1 MAEPANLKV
10 ISTIQFN
17 TEWDFRQ
24 GNFSLLKCDTY
35 YMAVI
40 RLCNL
45 YTTDIGHHRCPPA
58 SQVPY
63 KTANVVLKLD
73 LNFKPMSSPITFF
86 DKSITSAFHIE
97 DIRLFRYK
105 GEVWGSFAIRP
116 LNTIAFT
123 MGFACLTG
131 ILQGK
136 QVSTIYLV
144 KPFNFGSQLLTWD
157 AGKEASVFPTNYHV
171 WEKNWMP
178 IDFFPDTMTFVY
190 NISPLILVTVFP
202 EENRLV
208 YSQTPIRGELRGS
221 SQFMRWKEGWLG
233 VVHKTIWQTNTLR
246 NYEHQLV
253 YTTEDD
259 QRMSPP
265 FTMLNPTVEFAN
277 CILPSKDDKSILICL
292 GECDEYSRIIQ
303 LQLSDIWS
311 DF

>member
-1 MAEPANLKV
+1 MAEPTNLKV

-24 GNFSLLKCDTY
+24 GNFSLLKCETY

-45 YTTDIGHHRCPPA
+45 YTTDIGHYRCPPA

-73 LNFKPMSSPITFF
+73 LNFKPISIPITFF

-105 GEVWGSFAIRP
+105 GEVWGSFAVRP

-123 MGFACLTG
+123 MGFACLSG

-136 QVSTIYLV
+136 QVTTIYLV
-144 KPFNFGSQLLTWD
+144 KPFNFGSQLLTWN
-157 AGKEASVFPTNYHV
+157 AGKEASVFPTNYGI

-190 NISPLILVTVFP
+190 NVSPLILVTVFP

-208 YSQTPIRGELRGS
+208 YSQNPIRGELRGS
-221 SQFMRWKEGWLG
+221 SQFIRWKQGWLG
-233 VVHKTIWQTNTLR
+233 VVHKTIWQSNTLR
-246 NYEHQLV
+246 DYEHQLI
-253 YTTEDD
+253 YMTEDD
-259 QRMSPP
+259 QRTSPP
-265 FTMLNPTVEFAN
+265 FTMLNPTVEFVN
-277 CILPSKDDKSILICL
+277 CILPGKDDKSILVCL
-292 GECDEYSRIIQ
+292 GECDEYSRIVE
-303 LQLSDIWS
+303 LRLVDIWP